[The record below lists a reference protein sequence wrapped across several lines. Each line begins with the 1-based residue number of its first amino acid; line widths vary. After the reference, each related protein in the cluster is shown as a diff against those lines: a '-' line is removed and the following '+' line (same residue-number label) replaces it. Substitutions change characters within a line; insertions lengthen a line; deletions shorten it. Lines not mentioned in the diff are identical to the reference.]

1 VVAVGRGTYLDELLQ
16 IARADNIAAASGEEW
31 PHLSIEYIIAMRP
44 AVILD
49 GSMGN
54 DPMSAG
60 NFWDSYPSIPAV
72 RAHRV
77 FGYPQNPV
85 LHSGPRVGQSLEM
98 IAKLIHPE
106 AWRTAGAEP
115 HQ

>member
-1 VVAVGRGTYLDELLQ
+1 SELLK

-44 AVILD
+44 QVILD

-54 DPMSAG
+54 DPASAG

-85 LHSGPRVGQSLEM
+85 LHSGPRVGQSLEL

-106 AWRTAGAEP
+106 AWQAPGAESRK
-115 HQ
+115 